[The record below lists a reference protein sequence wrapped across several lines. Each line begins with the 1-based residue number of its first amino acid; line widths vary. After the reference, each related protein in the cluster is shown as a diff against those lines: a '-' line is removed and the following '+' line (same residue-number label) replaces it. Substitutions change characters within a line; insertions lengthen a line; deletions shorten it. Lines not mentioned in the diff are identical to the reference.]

1 MSRLRPLN
9 SGIRALALTFAFGVS
24 GAAVAQTAGD
34 FKGATIGINI
44 GYGPGGGYDTY
55 ARAFARHF
63 GRLVPGNPTVVP
75 RNMPGGGGLKVANYV
90 YFLAPK
96 DGTELGAFA
105 SSTAMEPT
113 MGNAEAKFDASKFSW
128 IGSMDQDVS
137 FCGVWQNPGVASS
150 FQEMMTKETIFG
162 SAGPASISH
171 QHPLVLKNL
180 LHANVKVIAGYDGN
194 KEVNLAMQR
203 GEVNGACGLFIS
215 SINSQW
221 LPDVQAGRLKLV
233 IQMGPKKTDIFGPV
247 PSVYDYVKT
256 DEDKQVLD
264 LHFKQIL
271 LARPIVAPPGLPKE
285 RLDVLRKAFMDT
297 MKDPAF
303 LADTA
308 KMNIEIDPATGEQ
321 VEQLLRQFADYPANV
336 VEKAR
341 ATIGR

>member
-1 MSRLRPLN
+1 MRPLRLLLL
-9 SGIRALALTFAFGVS
+9 SFFVLPAFALLLNGPVT
-24 GAAVAQTAGD
+24 AQTPVD
-34 FKGATIGINI
+34 FKGNTIGINI

-55 ARAFARHF
+55 ARTFARHF
-63 GRLVPGNPTVVP
+63 GRFVPGNPNVVP

-113 MGNAEAKFDASKFSW
+113 MGNVEAKFDAGKFSW

-137 FCGVWQNPGVASS
+137 FCGVWQRPGVASS

-171 QHPLVLKNL
+171 QHPMVLKNL
-180 LHANVKVIAGYDGN
+180 LHANAKVIAGYEGN

-203 GEVNGACGLFIS
+203 GEVNGACGLFVS
-215 SINSQW
+215 SINSQF
-221 LPDVQAGRLKLV
+221 LPDVKAGRLKLV
-233 IQMGPKKTDIFGPV
+233 IQMGPKKSDAFGPV
-247 PSVYDYVKT
+247 PSVYDYVNT

-271 LARPIVAPPGLPKE
+271 LARPVVGPPGMPKE
-285 RLDVLRKAFMDT
+285 RLAILRKAFADT

-303 LADTA
+303 LADA
-308 KMNIEIDPATGEQ
+308 EKMNIEIDPASGEQ
-321 VEQLLRQFADYPANV
+321 VEQLLRQFADYPENV

>member
-1 MSRLRPLN
+1 
-9 SGIRALALTFAFGVS
+9 
-24 GAAVAQTAGD
+24 
-34 FKGATIGINI
+34 
-44 GYGPGGGYDTY
+44 
-55 ARAFARHF
+55 
-63 GRLVPGNPTVVP
+63 
-75 RNMPGGGGLKVANYV
+75 
-90 YFLAPK
+90 
-96 DGTELGAFA
+96 
-105 SSTAMEPT
+105 
-113 MGNAEAKFDASKFSW
+113 
-128 IGSMDQDVS
+128 MDQDVS
-137 FCGVWQNPGVASS
+137 FCGVWQKPGVASS
-150 FQEMMTKETIFG
+150 FQEMMTKETVFG

-180 LHANVKVIAGYDGN
+180 LRANVKVIAGYDGN

-233 IQMGPKKTDIFGPV
+233 IQMGPKKTDVFGPV
-247 PSVYDYVKT
+247 PSVYDYVTT
-256 DEDKQVLD
+256 DEDKQVID

-285 RLDVLRKAFMDT
+285 RLDMLRKAFMDT

-303 LADTA
+303 LADAA

-321 VEQLLRQFADYPANV
+321 VEQLLRQFADYPANA

-341 ATIGR
+341 AAIGR